1 MEIDVDRQKKAITSY
16 LLFRLLRRREW
27 ALEALCWRASQ
38 WKPSS
43 QCSSTSWAA
52 RAPPPGAPLLR
63 VSAPLLVSGPNLT
76 LFAEV
81 EDAERGPPVAA
92 SHRGSPRRTSSPPR
106 DTPRFQWAPGSRT
119 PQSCLSPFTRCGE
132 EEAAEP
138 EGPRDPRRRTKG
150 PGPRPPL
157 ATPIASRGA
166 APRAPPPGRAKW
178 RPRYKMAAGW
188 AAEWRPEAP
197 SAGSP
202 RPVFLPTLSLRPSRS
217 RAAGEGVRARV
228 PSPLVPGSPSE
239 DWHVRAPT

>member
-1 MEIDVDRQKKAITSY
+1 MEAKLSVLLHLVGCTSP
-16 LLFRLLRRREW
+16 
-27 ALEALCWRASQ
+27 AS
-38 WKPSS
+38 W
-43 QCSSTSWAA
+43 CS
-52 RAPPPGAPLLR
+52 APPSFCTFVSFRAELDFVSRGGGCGA
-63 VSAPLLVSGPNLT
+63 GPARSR
-76 LFAEV
+76 F
-81 EDAERGPPVAA
+81 
-92 SHRGSPRRTSSPPR
+92 PPR
-106 DTPRFQWAPGSRT
+106 LPTQDVIPAQDTPRFQWAPGSRT
-119 PQSCLSPFTRCGE
+119 PPGCLSPFTRCGE
-132 EEAAEP
+132 EAAAEP

-202 RPVFLPTLSLRPSRS
+202 RPVFLPTLSLRSSRS
-217 RAAGEGVRARV
+217 RAAWEGTRARV